1 MAEVQVN
8 EERNEVVVTGE
19 PQPTESG
26 GDGVGE
32 SGGGGGEAGGENLA
46 IEQVRARVL
55 GSLVQARKGLVGG
68 NTQALWNMIGSLVE
82 LVAEDAEGRKALKA
96 QFDLPRNFPNGLLGE
111 RVVNDLTTCV
121 AESESGESVRSE
133 EGEGRESVGLT
144 VEEYV
149 GQEIAALRE
158 DLNAFMVDFSLELR
172 GAVEKDLEK
181 KLKGLELSRGREEG
195 KKKEGRK
202 GKGRKRKG
210 GKKGKGKGKEPV
222 SDESVLESESSTG
235 APPSEESSESSTS
248 SDWSRGDLSS
258 ESTSSSTEE
267 ESYEEEEKKGK
278 RKKSGKGKKPSW
290 AGKKAGEMSG
300 KELVE
305 AGKGLLRWLKK
316 ERKKMGKRSKAEYK
330 TFKDT
335 LPSLIDG
342 VQSRKGRAKKRAKS
356 ALRATVKRMKELG
369 NVILQI
375 KVERVDGDEIATL
388 FGKDAA
394 KEVKA
399 RERKMETTKTNKGGA
414 GAGNGNRFRQN
425 QQRSYQTY
433 GAGYSNNYNGAFYG
447 FKGNN
452 YGGQR
457 RQQGRQG
464 GGEGF
469 PGECHRCGEW
479 GHRASQCSKPKKCY
493 ICGSTQHLASRC
505 NNPRQNQ

>member
-8 EERNEVVVTGE
+8 EERNEEVVREE
-19 PQPTESG
+19 PQPTMSG
-26 GDGVGE
+26 GVEAGE
-32 SGGGGGEAGGENLA
+32 SGGGGGEAGENPV

-68 NTQALWNMIGSLVE
+68 NTQALWDMIGSLVE
-82 LVAEDAEGRKALKA
+82 LVAEDTEGRKALKA
-96 QFDLPRNFPNGLLGE
+96 QFGLPQNCPSVSLGE
-111 RVVNDLTTCV
+111 RVVKDLTTCV
-121 AESESGESVRSE
+121 AEGESVGSE
-133 EGEGRESVGLT
+133 EGEGRERCELT

-149 GQEIAALRE
+149 GQEMTVLRE
-158 DLNAFMVDFSLELR
+158 DLAASLEDFAVRLR
-172 GAVEKDLEK
+172 EAIAGDVEE
-181 KLKGLELSRGREEG
+181 KLKGLSAGRGRKEEVKG
-195 KKKEGRK
+195 KGKGK
-202 GKGRKRKG
+202 GKGRKGKRG
-210 GKKGKGKGKEPV
+210 GKGKGKGKEPV

-235 APPSEESSESSTS
+235 APSSEESSESSTS
-248 SDWSRGDLSS
+248 SGWSKGDSSS
-258 ESTSSSTEE
+258 ESTSSSAEE
-267 ESYEEEEKKGK
+267 ESYEEEEEKKGK
-278 RKKSGKGKKPSW
+278 RKKSGKGKPSW
-290 AGKKAGEMSG
+290 AGKKASEMTG

-399 RERKMETTKTNKGGA
+399 RERKMETTKNNNGGA
-414 GAGNGNRFRQN
+414 RAGNGSRFRQN

-433 GAGYSNNYNGAFYG
+433 GAGYNNNYNGASYG
-447 FKGNN
+447 VRGNN

-457 RQQGRQG
+457 WQQGRQG

-469 PGECHRCGEW
+469 PGKCHRCGQW
-479 GHRASQCSKPKKCY
+479 GHRASQCSEPKKCY
-493 ICGSTQHLASRC
+493 NCGSTQHLANRC
-505 NNPRQNQ
+505 NSPHQNH

>member
-8 EERNEVVVTGE
+8 EERNEEVVREE
-19 PQPTESG
+19 PQPTLSG
-26 GDGVGE
+26 GDEAGE
-32 SGGGGGEAGGENLA
+32 SGGGGGEAGENPA
-46 IEQVRARVL
+46 IEHVRARVL
-55 GSLVQARKGLVGG
+55 GSLVQTRNALEGG
-68 NTQALWNMIGSLVE
+68 DVQALWRMIGSLVDI
-82 LVAEDAEGRKALKA
+82 VAEDAEGRKALKA
-96 QFDLPRNFPNGLLGE
+96 QFGLPQNCPSATLGD
-111 RVVNDLTTCV
+111 RVVKKFTTWV

-133 EGEGRESVGLT
+133 EGEGGESVGLT

-149 GQEIAALRE
+149 GQEISALRE
-158 DLNAFMVDFSLELR
+158 DLNAFMVDFTLELR
-172 GAVEKDLEK
+172 GTIEKDLEE
-181 KLKGLELSRGREEG
+181 KLKGLELSRGREEE

-202 GKGRKRKG
+202 EKGRKRKG
-210 GKKGKGKGKEPV
+210 RKKGKGKGKEPV
-222 SDESVLESESSTG
+222 SDESGLESESSTG
-235 APPSEESSESSTS
+235 APSSEEPSESSTS
-248 SDWSRGDLSS
+248 SGWSRGDSSS
-258 ESTSSSTEE
+258 ESTSSSAEE
-267 ESYEEEEKKGK
+267 ESYEEEEDKKGK

-290 AGKKAGEMSG
+290 AGKKAGEMTG

-305 AGKGLLRWLKK
+305 AGRGLLRWLKK
-316 ERKKMGKRSKAEYK
+316 ERRKMGKRSKAEYK

-342 VQSRKGRAKKRAKS
+342 VQGRKGRAKKRAKS

-414 GAGNGNRFRQN
+414 RAGNGIRFRQN

-433 GAGYSNNYNGAFYG
+433 GAGYSNNYNGTSYG
-447 FKGNN
+447 TRGNN

-457 RQQGRQG
+457 KQQGRQG

-469 PGECHRCGEW
+469 PGQCHRCGQW
-479 GHRASQCSKPKKCY
+479 GHRASQCSEPKKCY
-493 ICGSTQHLASRC
+493 NCGSTQHLASQC
-505 NNPRQNQ
+505 NH